1 MGLNGVKK
9 VFFLAFVNRRSK
21 KYNTKQGKFGK
32 IFKNT
37 DDEMNFFFLFYAK
50 NKKFLKVY
58 MIFRKI

>member
-37 DDEMNFFFLFYAK
+37 DDEMNFFYLFYAK
-50 NKKFLKVY
+50 NKKF
-58 MIFRKI
+58 